1 MISDKPLGVKIIG
14 VLCIISGMAVYI
26 EILQYF
32 IRPIDISVMKLSP
45 YDSVRGILYVFIGIG
60 IIKLKQWARLAT
72 IIISSIGIPVA
83 IYIVIFK
90 DVEVGLIYGVIP
102 LIINGI
108 VLCYLT
114 RNNIKLKFGIVDT
127 KKENI

>member
-1 MISDKPLGVKIIG
+1 MTSGKPLGVKIIG
-14 VLCIISGMAVYI
+14 VLWIISGIAVYI

-45 YDSVRGILYVFIGIG
+45 YDSVRGILYVFLGIG

-72 IIISSIGIPVA
+72 IIISSIVIPIA

-90 DVEVGLIYGVIP
+90 DVEEGLKYGIIP
-102 LIINGI
+102 LIVNSI
-108 VLCYLT
+108 VLYYLT
-114 RNNIKLKFGIVDT
+114 RNNIKLIFGIVDK
-127 KKENI
+127 KKENV